1 MRSRMDRYSNNTNVD
16 LSNSRSKKNKELYNS
31 IGSNTRYTTF
41 TNVRDANK
49 IELGRNVDNVN
60 TRENYQR
67 VKEFYGYSKEP
78 KMKQE
83 LEEFDH
89 WYQDK
94 DNKVYD
100 INSVIDEAKKNR
112 EDSSREAL
120 KKLDN
125 DEYNILSDMNK
136 EELKKYLEER
146 KNSTKPDKEE
156 LKELINTITSKT
168 LCGELD
174 QKTSIDLLSD
184 LMATQVQDKVDMDEI
199 RQREE
204 KNKCDE
210 TMHLDN
216 SVNLALEAQKLE
228 EKIERNRKEGKSS
241 KIFGD
246 MDDDFYTRSMD
257 LSDKDFDMDDDLAIE
272 MKKGVPVF
280 VKIILV
286 FILLLLVGV
295 LVFFII
301 KSF

>member
-174 QKTSIDLLSD
+174 QKTSVDLLSD

>member
-94 DNKVYD
+94 DNKIYD

-174 QKTSIDLLSD
+174 QKTSVDLLSD

>member
-174 QKTSIDLLSD
+174 QKTSVDLLSD

-257 LSDKDFDMDDDLAIE
+257 ISDKDFDMDDDLAIE